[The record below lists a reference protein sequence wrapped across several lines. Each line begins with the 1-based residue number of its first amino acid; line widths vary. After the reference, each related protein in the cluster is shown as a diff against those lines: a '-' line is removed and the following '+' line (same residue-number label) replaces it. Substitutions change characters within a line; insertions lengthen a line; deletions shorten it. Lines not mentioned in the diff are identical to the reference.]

1 MRTGYVFCRTLVV
14 CSCIDL
20 VYSLVP
26 FSNTASDQTAVTSDA
41 SVVHVSEIPVH
52 TITQSS
58 TPMVPSSPASTI
70 SPSQSTIICTF
81 IVIYLHL
88 LFIAEETSV
97 VGAVLGTV
105 VAVAAVLLLSSAV
118 LAIPIFICMRRKGA
132 RTGIVHLHVILK

>member
-1 MRTGYVFCRTLVV
+1 MFCRTLVV

-26 FSNTASDQTAVTSDA
+26 FSSTASDQTAVTSDVSDV
-41 SVVHVSEIPVH
+41 SVVSEIPVH

-58 TPMVPSSPASTI
+58 TPMVTSSPATTI

-97 VGAVLGTV
+97 VGVVLGTV
-105 VAVAAVLLLSSAV
+105 VAAAAVLLLSSGV
-118 LAIPIFICMRRKGA
+118 LAIPIFVCRRRKGA
-132 RTGIVHLHVILK
+132 RTGIVHLHVNLK